1 MMQID
6 NSLLLNCAL
15 SRGLTIGILYPI
27 DTVKSRLQNVHYFQQ
42 NIYKGFTYAVSTQMI
57 YGMLV
62 FGTYENMKLN
72 SNNDIYSNIK
82 NALISDL
89 IGSIFLCPCEVIK
102 QNIQVG
108 TYQSVSQ
115 AFQSIS
121 LYKGYTS
128 LLVRDLP
135 FRIIQLPLYDELKK
149 QNINTI
155 FAGSI
160 AGAAAGALTNP
171 LDVIKTQM
179 MCNPNYKNVLY
190 DVKLYS
196 KGLLQ
201 RITYLGCS
209 SALFFT
215 LFETFKS
222 MH

>member
-27 DTVKSRLQNVHYFQQ
+27 DTLKSRLQNIHYFQQ

-62 FGTYENMKLN
+62 FGTYENMKL
-72 SNNDIYSNIK
+72 SSKNDIYSNIK

-89 IGSIFLCPCEVIK
+89 MGSIFLCPCEVIK
-102 QNIQVG
+102 QNIQIG
-108 TYQSVSQ
+108 TYQSISQ
-115 AFQSIS
+115 AIKSIG
-121 LYKGYTS
+121 LYKGYTG
-128 LLVRDLP
+128 LLMRDLP
-135 FRIIQLPLYDELKK
+135 FRIIQLPLYDELKN

-155 FAGSI
+155 IAGSI

-171 LDVIKTQM
+171 LDVIKTHM
-179 MCNPNYKNVLY
+179 MCNPNYKNTLY
-190 DVKLYS
+190 DAKLYS

-201 RITYLGCS
+201 RVIYLACS